1 MLLLAKENLP
11 VNHGGGASKYWQGMS
26 LIVILL
32 TLGLAGCAEENC
44 QFESD
49 CATGQSC
56 IEGACVYLCN
66 DDEDCRSGFSCVAG
80 RCELTVADGG
90 CDEAGCPD
98 FGLMDMMS
106 MPVDSAL
113 SIDMMTEVDASSEL
127 DMAADM
133 IDATTSLDAGG
144 SATPQDAAVGPGLD
158 SAVMG
163 GGFDLTGLYTVT
175 QTVLVSTGGDFEDG
189 ATLRTICA
197 LTRLQGTRY
206 RLEVYN
212 LDGVRQYLIP
222 AVDFV
227 APGGAGR
234 YQFEYTQRRPSGN
247 DCDEE
252 EVRFE
257 RGRYSSTTHGFQLT
271 GVEERTF
278 SLVGDSC
285 SGGYIV
291 RTDTVW
297 SPLP

>member
-1 MLLLAKENLP
+1 MLLLAKGNLSMD
-11 VNHGGGASKYWQGMS
+11 HSGGMS
-26 LIVILL
+26 KFWQFISILVILL
-32 TLGLAGCAEENC
+32 TLGLAGCAEESC

-56 IEGACVYLCN
+56 IEGACVYLCSE
-66 DDEDCRSGFSCVAG
+66 DADCRSGFSCIEG
-80 RCELTVADGG
+80 QCEVTIADGG

-98 FGLMDMMS
+98 FGPIDMMS
-106 MPVDSAL
+106 MPKDSAV
-113 SIDMMTEVDASSEL
+113 SIDMELEIDASL
-127 DMAADM
+127 QADMAVSLL
-133 IDATTSLDAGG
+133 DASVNSDAGG
-144 SATPQDAAVGPGLD
+144 SVVPRDAAVGPGLD
-158 SAVMG
+158 GAVMA

-234 YQFEYTQRRPSGN
+234 YQFEYRQRRPAGN

-278 SLVGDSC
+278 SIVGDAC
-285 SGGYIV
+285 SGGHIV

-297 SPLP
+297 IPLP